1 MPNKSMRSQMPG
13 KKLAVAMTAMSIAA
27 LGGGIGAA
35 RAQAQNEVLQATA
48 TTFHAGGGGWC
59 FKGSASAT
67 FSASGPATGSY
78 SGTFTETN
86 ANVSVSK
93 PTFTSST
100 LTLSIPF
107 TISSGSTTIT
117 GTIINP
123 PPYSGGTILCF
134 GGSFYAGGPI
144 VNANAA
150 TYTATIQ
157 SPGQPA
163 QTVSGT
169 AQVSAAF
176 QFRPQ
181 QALGTPPTAT
191 LLNFP
196 SR

>member
-1 MPNKSMRSQMPG
+1 MHG
-13 KKLAVAMTAMSIAA
+13 KKNLAVAMTVMSIAA
-27 LGGGIGAA
+27 LGGAIGAA

-48 TTFHAGGGGWC
+48 TTFNAGGSGWC

-67 FSASGPATGSY
+67 FSAAGPATGPY
-78 SGTFTETN
+78 PGTFTETN
-86 ANVSVSK
+86 ANVSVSA
-93 PTFTSST
+93 PTYTSRT

-117 GTIINP
+117 GTITNP
-123 PPYSGGTILCF
+123 PPYSGGTLLCS

-144 VNANAA
+144 ANANAA

-157 SPGQPA
+157 SKGQPA
-163 QTVSGT
+163 QALSGT

-176 QFRPQ
+176 EFRPQ
-181 QALGTPPTAT
+181 HVLWTPPTAT

-196 SR
+196 SP

>member
-1 MPNKSMRSQMPG
+1 MKQLYQVQRT
-13 KKLAVAMTAMSIAA
+13 KKLAVAVGAMAIAA
-27 LGGGIGAA
+27 GGVGTAA
-35 RAQAQNEVLQATA
+35 TAAQAQNEVLQATA
-48 TTFHAGGGGWC
+48 TTFTGGTSGWC

-67 FSASGPATGSY
+67 FTAAGPATGPY
-78 SGTFTETN
+78 PGTFTETN
-86 ANVSVSK
+86 ANVSVSA
-93 PTFTSST
+93 PTYTSRT

-117 GTIINP
+117 GTITNP
-123 PPYSGGTILCF
+123 PPYSGGSLLCS

-150 TYTATIQ
+150 AYTATIQ
-157 SPGQPA
+157 ASGQRA

-176 QFRPQ
+176 EFRPQ
-181 QALGTPPTAT
+181 HVLGTAPTAT

-196 SR
+196 SP